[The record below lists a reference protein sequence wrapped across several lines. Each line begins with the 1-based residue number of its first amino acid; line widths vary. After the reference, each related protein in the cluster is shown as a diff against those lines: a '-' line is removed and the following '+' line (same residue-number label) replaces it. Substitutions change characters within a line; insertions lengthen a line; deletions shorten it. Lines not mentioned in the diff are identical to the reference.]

1 MTGIDGYGVPAR
13 NDIAANAMMF
23 PEMSLPP
30 RCRPFLTKRRQR
42 GGSHYA
48 SSEDLYPASI
58 VIPQHYPLQ
67 RTRRRR
73 SAQGNACP
81 DSGKTRHRKPFL
93 GVWQR
98 STEKRELLIAFSGIY
113 AIFIK
118 GTSWCF
124 LRVKGIFSPSWGR
137 HLCHS
142 RFSS

>member
-42 GGSHYA
+42 GGCHYA
-48 SSEDLYPASI
+48 SSKDLYPASS

-93 GVWQR
+93 GFKCNAKVQICTLKTK
-98 STEKRELLIAFSGIY
+98 SKTPHHYLLFQLGVIY
-113 AIFIK
+113 
-118 GTSWCF
+118 
-124 LRVKGIFSPSWGR
+124 
-137 HLCHS
+137 
-142 RFSS
+142 